1 MNWPAIHLRGTP
13 QPSRTV
19 RTWVQSTSYTVD
31 PLPCLGIGLS
41 VRRSSWCRHLAAGR
55 APGSAASTPR
65 AVPNDIC
72 QVRLERGGRDDRQ
85 ERPSRGGVGTAD
97 SEQSVHLATGLQQL
111 PGHSSKPL
119 NPLACGFGGRLRV
132 ALRDQMHWSTPLVPL
147 V

>member
-31 PLPCLGIGLS
+31 PLPCPGIGLS
-41 VRRSSWCRHLAAGR
+41 VREKFVGVGTVRPGE

-65 AVPNDIC
+65 AVPNAIC
-72 QVRLERGGRDDRQ
+72 QVRLERGGRNDRQ
-85 ERPSRGGVGTAD
+85 ERPSRGGLERQIPSDPYISPRVY
-97 SEQSVHLATGLQQL
+97 LL
-111 PGHSSKPL
+111 GHSSKPL
-119 NPLACGFGGRLRV
+119 NPLSCGFGGRLRV
-132 ALRDQMHWSTPLVPL
+132 ALRDQIYWSTPLVPL